1 MDIARIAQQQ
11 VVLQLMDNVLLNSK
25 GIHYHVVPAMEFN
38 KVKASEGGRVLILVA
53 SGDSQIQAF
62 HAVGQI
68 RHPVAV
74 HLDSLP
80 LGHGG
85 QKSHHHGGGGSKTGS
100 WRRIAL

>member
-1 MDIARIAQQQ
+1 MASEGVLLFVVIDLILDNVGRNVDIARIAQQQ

-68 RHPVAV
+68 RHP
-74 HLDSLP
+74 
-80 LGHGG
+80 
-85 QKSHHHGGGGSKTGS
+85 
-100 WRRIAL
+100 